1 MKCLN
6 CGCASEHFLCKQCET
21 IETLDKLFKEIR
33 FYKPDTCTNPYLQ
46 AYAAN
51 SPKSHAER
59 DIIPELLAQFEPQET
74 EYYTCMYL
82 LMSRD
87 DRFENSA
94 IRYIQAHNLSN
105 QHTQDV
111 LYSLIKQYIQNNL
124 VAAQKWCHLIVK
136 SDDLCCELYA
146 AAAKYFSMIGDYD
159 LADAMADKAY
169 TLCEDTG
176 RGKLLYFSRDG
187 LLAEMERQKE
197 TTQKYRTKKPYWPT
211 TEDRRRI
218 VARFY
223 DERGIQYPRIETK
236 PTKVPE
242 NEFAPAKEYEGK
254 CPADY
259 CAFWCSPAFSAVSA
273 KSIYQVAAVKVRDG
287 QITDTFVSLVRP
299 WDVGDDARRSAA
311 KESGIPLNEIEAAE
325 DVDLVMTRFFAFVG
339 DDVLV
344 STDALEEQWKLL
356 SRAARYTGMREISNA
371 ILDLLDVAAETA
383 EEFDFDNNHRDFLLA
398 HFQIDEG
405 KTALEKA
412 EANKFLC
419 DALRGYG
426 G

>member
-6 CGCASEHFLCKQCET
+6 CGCTSERLLCDSCTT
-21 IETLDKLFKEIR
+21 IEALDKLFREIR
-33 FYKPDTCTNPYLQ
+33 FYKPDTCTNPHLQ
-46 AYAAN
+46 AYFSGLPEKN
-51 SPKSHAER
+51 SVH
-59 DIIPELLAQFEPQET
+59 DIIPVLLAQFDSPAT
-74 EYYTCMYL
+74 EYYACMYFR
-82 LMSRD
+82 MSKD
-87 DRFENSA
+87 GRFEDA
-94 IRYIQAHNLSN
+94 ALRYLQAHDMADIHS
-105 QHTQDV
+105 QDV
-111 LYSLIKQYIQNNL
+111 LYELVRFYTPDNL
-124 VAAQKWCHLIVK
+124 VATQKWCHLIVK
-136 SDDLCCELYA
+136 SNDLCCELYA

-159 LADAMADKAY
+159 LADAMADKA
-169 TLCEDTG
+169 TALCKDED
-176 RGKLLYFSRDG
+176 RRKLLYFTPDG
-187 LLAEMERQKE
+187 MLAELGRQRE
-197 TTQKYRTKKPYWPT
+197 TTQKYRTQKPYWPR

-223 DERGIQYPRIETK
+223 DERNIRYPRIESK

-242 NEFAPAKEYEGK
+242 NEFAAVKEYEGK

-259 CAFWCSPAFSAVSA
+259 CTFWCSRAFSAVSA

-344 STDALEEQWKLL
+344 STDALGEQWKLL

-371 ILDLLDVAAETA
+371 ILDLLDVAAETT
-383 EEFDFDNNHRDFLLA
+383 ENFDFDNNHREFLLA
-398 HFQIDEG
+398 HFKIDEG

-412 EANKFLC
+412 EANKSLC
-419 DALRGYG
+419 EALRGYG

>member
-6 CGCASEHFLCKQCET
+6 CGNTSSHYLCDSCAT
-21 IETLDKLFKEIR
+21 IETLDKIFREIR
-33 FYKPDTCTNPYLQ
+33 YYKPDTCTNPYLQ
-46 AYAAN
+46 TYVAN
-51 SPKSHAER
+51 SPEKHAER
-59 DIIPELLAQFEPQET
+59 DIIPELLAQFEPQKT
-74 EYYTCMYL
+74 EYYTCIYL

-94 IRYIQAHNLSN
+94 IRYIQVHDLADR
-105 QHTQDV
+105 HTQDV
-111 LYSLIKQYIQNNL
+111 LYSLIKQYTQNNL
-124 VAAQKWCHLIVK
+124 VAAQKWCHLIAK
-136 SDDLCCELYA
+136 SDDFCCELYA

-169 TLCEDTG
+169 ALCEDTG

-187 LLAEMERQKE
+187 LLAEMKRQKE
-197 TTQKYRTKKPYWPT
+197 TTQKYRTKKPYWPAA
-211 TEDRRRI
+211 EDRRRI

-259 CAFWCSPAFSAVSA
+259 CAFWCSPAFAAVSA

-287 QITDTFVSLVRP
+287 QITDTFASLVRP

-311 KESGIPLNEIEAAE
+311 KESGIPLNEIEVAE
-325 DVDLVMTRFFAFVG
+325 DVDLVMKKFFAFVG

-344 STDALEEQWKLL
+344 STDALGEQWKLL
-356 SRAARYTGMREISNA
+356 SRAARYTGMREIPNT
-371 ILDLLDVAAETA
+371 LLELLDVAAETA

-398 HFQIDEG
+398 HFKIDEG

-412 EANKFLC
+412 EANKLLC
-419 DALRGYG
+419 DALRGYDG
-426 G
+426 

>member
-6 CGCASEHFLCKQCET
+6 CGNTSSHYLCDSCTT
-21 IETLDKLFKEIR
+21 IETLDKLFREIR
-33 FYKPDTCTNPYLQ
+33 YYKPDTCTNPYLQ
-46 AYAAN
+46 TYVAN
-51 SPKSHAER
+51 SPESHAER
-59 DIIPELLAQFEPQET
+59 NIIPELLAQFEPQKT

-94 IRYIQAHNLSN
+94 IRYIQAHDLSDR
-105 QHTQDV
+105 HTQDV

-136 SDDLCCELYA
+136 SDDLCCDLYA

-169 TLCEDTG
+169 ALCEDTDG
-176 RGKLLYFSRDG
+176 GKLLYFSRDG
-187 LLAEMERQKE
+187 LLAEMKRQKE
-197 TTQKYRTKKPYWPT
+197 ATQKYRTKKPYWPT

-223 DERGIQYPRIETK
+223 DERGIQYPRVETK

-254 CPADY
+254 CPTDY
-259 CAFWCSPAFSAVSA
+259 CAFWCSSAFSAVSA
-273 KSIYQVAAVKVRDG
+273 KSIYQVAAVKVRGG
-287 QITDTFVSLVRP
+287 QIVDTFVSLIRP

-344 STDALEEQWKLL
+344 STDALGEQWKLL
-356 SRAARYTGMREISNA
+356 SRAARYTGMRKIPNGL
-371 ILDLLDVAAETA
+371 LDLLDVAAETA
-383 EEFDFDNNHRDFLLA
+383 EEFDFDNNHREFLLA
-398 HFQIDEG
+398 HFKIDEG

-412 EANKFLC
+412 EANKSLC

>member
-21 IETLDKLFKEIR
+21 IETLDKLFSEIR
-33 FYKPDTCTNPYLQ
+33 FYKPDACTNPHLR
-46 AYAAN
+46 AYFSGLSEKN
-51 SPKSHAER
+51 SVC
-59 DIIPELLAQFEPQET
+59 DIIPALLAQFDSQAT
-74 EYYTCMYL
+74 EYYACMYFR
-82 LMSRD
+82 MSKD
-87 DRFENSA
+87 GRFEDA
-94 IRYIQAHNLSN
+94 ALHYLQAHDMADIHS
-105 QHTQDV
+105 QDV
-111 LYSLIKQYIQNNL
+111 LYELVRFYTPDNL
-124 VAAQKWCHLIVK
+124 VAAQKWCQRIAE
-136 SDDLCCELYA
+136 SGGLCCELYA
-146 AAAKYFSMIGDYD
+146 AAAKYFSMIGDYN
-159 LADAMADKAY
+159 LADAMVDKA
-169 TLCEDTG
+169 TALCKDEDS
-176 RGKLLYFSRDG
+176 RKLLYFTPG
-187 LLAEMERQKE
+187 GMLAELGRQRE
-197 TTQKYRTKKPYWPT
+197 TTQKYRTQKPYWPR

-311 KESGIPLNEIEAAE
+311 KESGISLNEIEAAE
-325 DVDLVMTRFFAFVG
+325 DVDLVMTRFFTFVG

-371 ILDLLDVAAETA
+371 LLDLLDVAAETA

-398 HFQIDEG
+398 HFKIDEG

-419 DALRGYG
+419 DALRRYG